1 MANFP
6 VGKSKARAGSVV
18 AIAVAL
24 GLGLAACSSD
34 EGATPSTPS
43 PKAPTASGATAS
55 PSAASQIGQP
65 VTVGNFT
72 YTFQSVKSIGKT
84 LSTDEGESEAQ
95 GEFVVVTMTVKN
107 NSGSAQNVTASDFT
121 AVTAGNHAVEAQEND
136 SVIANGSNPAF
147 REGIGAGKSAEV
159 KLVFDFSPTLK
170 TPVTQMLIKEP
181 GSTKTVTV
189 QLA

>member
-1 MANFP
+1 MANSP

-121 AVTAGNHAVEAQEND
+121 AVTAGNQAVEAQEND

-147 REGIGAGKSAEV
+147 REGIGAGKSAEATSRLRLRLRPYQQRSSDQCHV
-159 KLVFDFSPTLK
+159 R
-170 TPVTQMLIKEP
+170 
-181 GSTKTVTV
+181 
-189 QLA
+189 